1 MTLNNIQ
8 AVLDKNITFYTKL
21 QGEKVAKLE
30 SITTGSLLRV
40 TPRLL
45 NDNGT
50 QKIMLNLNIQDG
62 QQSDTQSETDPLPE
76 VQNLKLLRRPH
87 YWPDKVYCWEGL
99 NKVNK
104 STRKTKS
111 LYWAIFLL

>member
-1 MTLNNIQ
+1 MTVVLVVFNGNQRYLKLYGAFECHGKSSQAYVLSQPSVVTLNNIR

-50 QKIMLNLNIQDG
+50 QK
-62 QQSDTQSETDPLPE
+62 
-76 VQNLKLLRRPH
+76 
-87 YWPDKVYCWEGL
+87 
-99 NKVNK
+99 
-104 STRKTKS
+104 
-111 LYWAIFLL
+111 

>member
-1 MTLNNIQ
+1 M
-8 AVLDKNITFYTKL
+8 
-21 QGEKVAKLE
+21 AKLE

-62 QQSDTQSETDPLPE
+62 QQSDTQSETDP
-76 VQNLKLLRRPH
+76 H
-87 YWPDKVYCWEGL
+87 CWEDL

-111 LYWAIFLL
+111 LYWAIFLS

>member
-1 MTLNNIQ
+1 M
-8 AVLDKNITFYTKL
+8 
-21 QGEKVAKLE
+21 AKLE

-62 QQSDTQSETDPLPE
+62 QQSDTQSETDRCPKCKI
-76 VQNLKLLRRPH
+76 LKLLRRPH
-87 YWPDKVYCWEGL
+87 YWPDKVYCWEDL

-104 STRKTKS
+104 STRKTKF
-111 LYWAIFLL
+111 LYWAIFLS

>member
-1 MTLNNIQ
+1 RAGSFFFNAANVSCKM
-8 AVLDKNITFYTKL
+8 

-76 VQNLKLLRRPH
+76 VQNS
-87 YWPDKVYCWEGL
+87 E
-99 NKVNK
+99 
-104 STRKTKS
+104 
-111 LYWAIFLL
+111 